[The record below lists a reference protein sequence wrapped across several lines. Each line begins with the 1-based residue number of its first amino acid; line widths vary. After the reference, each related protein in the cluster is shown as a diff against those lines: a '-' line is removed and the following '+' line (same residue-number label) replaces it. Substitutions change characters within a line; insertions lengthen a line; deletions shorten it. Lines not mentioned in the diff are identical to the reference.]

1 MQNGE
6 LIYGII
12 SAEELTINERE
23 LRRRIGE
30 GFAPQLEKCRKN
42 LLKAAEC
49 RTAWVKVPVDFPEE
63 GVCLLGDMK
72 IQSRDLSKN
81 LKGCREV
88 VLMGVTLGIG
98 VDRLLQRL
106 SRVSLADHFI
116 TDGLA
121 SALAESLCD
130 ALDQKIRKEL
140 GEGLRFHPRYS
151 PGYGDCSIEVQRPL
165 LQRLQ
170 AGTTLGI
177 TLNDSYLMTPVKS
190 ITAIM
195 GIEK

>member
-81 LKGCREV
+81 LKGCREAV
-88 VLMGVTLGIG
+88 MMGVTLGIG

-106 SRVSLADHFI
+106 SRVSLAEHFI

-140 GEGLRFHPRYS
+140 GEDLRFHPRYS